1 MTKKTTPAT
10 LCPCG
15 SGKDFAACCGRFLDG
30 GQTPETPEELMR
42 SRYSAYVLWRENWIR
57 ATWAPETYPAALM
70 EGADKVKWLGLT
82 VKNAALQTPTE
93 GTVEFVARGRTR
105 EGAFRMHEISRF
117 EKRDGVWVYVDGTFP
132 DKS

>member
-1 MTKKTTPAT
+1 MFSGVKIGSALPGRLRHT
-10 LCPCG
+10 L
-15 SGKDFAACCGRFLDG
+15 
-30 GQTPETPEELMR
+30 QTP
-42 SRYSAYVLWRENWIR
+42 W
-57 ATWAPETYPAALM
+57 
-70 EGADKVKWLGLT
+70 WLGLT

-117 EKRDGVWVYVDGTFP
+117 EKRDGVWIYVDGTFP